1 MLVYDWR
8 RMKKPKTSI
17 KATLNPQR
25 KKIITVISVVLF
37 SYLLFKGLS
46 GLSQPVDTNLVGDA
60 SPVTLEGTLIKDT
73 TIDAVGN
80 YYIVNLTGN
89 FIQILT
95 DENLD
100 SFKDTVVRVKGRLL
114 ENQSNNLPQTLSIT
128 EIEPLSSQ
136 L

>member
-1 MLVYDWR
+1 
-8 RMKKPKTSI
+8 MKKPKTSI
-17 KATLNPQR
+17 KMSLKSKQ

-37 SYLLFKGLS
+37 SYLLLKGF
-46 GLSQPVDTNLVGDA
+46 SQPVDINLVGDD
-60 SPVTLEGTLIKDT
+60 PHVTVEGTLIKDT